1 MPKGDAF
8 DISTGRFQPMAK
20 ETKAT
25 KARTARPAAAPRTR
39 RRKLAPATR
48 ADIERRAYELHLEG
62 FGDELGNWL
71 RAERELV
78 TA

>member
-1 MPKGDAF
+1 
-8 DISTGRFQPMAK
+8 MAK

-25 KARTARPAAAPRTR
+25 KATKARPAAAPRGR
-39 RRKLAPATR
+39 RRRVEPATR

-62 FGDELGNWL
+62 FGDELANWL